1 MSKSY
6 HNILKLLVISIL
18 IFAGV
23 ATFYKVVRLRLS
35 EDNVQPPV
43 KVSPVA
49 VENQKKPP
57 LAESRM
63 ESDRERYREI
73 PVDLITSHKRP
84 EKEKIGRP
92 DPALDKLALRGTV
105 NGGQENALA
114 IIEDKDIQRQ
124 GLYRIGDL
132 IHGGVIKTILKEK
145 VVIRFGSRDE
155 VLTIEGRSPS
165 EAQGEYAA
173 KESDI
178 ESVSVTVARE
188 DLEKAFKDVKG
199 LMSQVRIRPVIL
211 DSGSRGLQLV
221 GIRQGSIFDKYG
233 LKSGDILQEIN
244 GAVIENPARLASL
257 YDGLKSV
264 PLDISFAEI
273 GSGIEDILLGVD
285 RGAGDIAKEVSDV
298 YSKIESGD
306 GFAVKLN
313 RKGKR
318 QIINYAI
325 K

>member
-1 MSKSY
+1 MSRSY
-6 HNILKLLVISIL
+6 HIILELLIISVVI
-18 IFAGV
+18 FVGV
-23 ATFYKVVRLRLS
+23 STFYKIVRLRLS

-43 KVSPVA
+43 KISTKV
-49 VENQKKPP
+49 VENQKGPALP
-57 LAESRM
+57 ESRVVI
-63 ESDRERYREI
+63 DRDKRI
-73 PVDLITSHKRP
+73 PAVSKISHKRL
-84 EKEKIGRP
+84 EKEKVDHP

-114 IIEDKDIQRQ
+114 VIEDKDIQRQ

-132 IHGGVIKTILKEK
+132 IHGGVIKKILKEK
-145 VVIRFGSRDE
+145 VVIRFGERDD

-165 EAQGEYAA
+165 EAQGEYAE

-178 ESVSVTVARE
+178 EGVSVTVARE

-199 LMSQVRIRPVIL
+199 LISQVRIRPVIL
-211 DSGSRGLQLV
+211 DGGSRGVQLV

-233 LKSGDILQEIN
+233 LKSGDIIQEIN
-244 GAVIENPARLASL
+244 GAVIENPARLAAL

-264 PLDISFAEI
+264 PLDISFNEI

-285 RGAGDIAKEVSDV
+285 RGAGGIAKEVSDV

-306 GFAVKLN
+306 GFSLKLN

-318 QIINYAI
+318 QITNYKI
-325 K
+325 R

>member
-1 MSKSY
+1 MC
-6 HNILKLLVISIL
+6 
-18 IFAGV
+18 AD
-23 ATFYKVVRLRLS
+23 AKV
-35 EDNVQPPV
+35 
-43 KVSPVA
+43 
-49 VENQKKPP
+49 
-57 LAESRM
+57 
-63 ESDRERYREI
+63 
-73 PVDLITSHKRP
+73 
-84 EKEKIGRP
+84 
-92 DPALDKLALRGTV
+92 GT
-105 NGGQENALA
+105 
-114 IIEDKDIQRQ
+114 
-124 GLYRIGDL
+124 
-132 IHGGVIKTILKEK
+132 
-145 VVIRFGSRDE
+145 SRDE